1 MVNINGAHQSSMKT
15 HKFDPALA
23 GALQQQ
29 QSASRFDV
37 TVRMVAPLLAP
48 QVAELAALGVQADAR
63 RTVYVVDLDREG
75 LAALSDADC
84 VLRISLAQ
92 ALRPRSAP

>member
-1 MVNINGAHQSSMKT
+1 MLA

-23 GALQQQ
+23 GVLLQQHPP
-29 QSASRFDV
+29 ASRFDV
-37 TVRMVAPLLAP
+37 TVRVAAPLRAQ

-75 LAALSDADC
+75 LAALSEADC

-92 ALRPRSAP
+92 ALQPRGPRSAT